1 MNNNVNTTGT
11 VIGQPTNVQPVM
23 PQPVSAQPVNVQPVN
38 SVNVANA
45 TQVVTPQPVNTVNV
59 SAATPVV
66 NPVPAVQS
74 TVIPVNN
81 VNALPQTEKK
91 KDGVSTNTYLIVGF
105 FVGFVLLA
113 AGFLLVL
120 LLTGTIGNRN
130 RLTFSKTIN
139 DVGFTHVS
147 TRYYK
152 FDKDVFTQVD
162 NVDTYTFES
171 LTDEEYFIR
180 FDKLINSETNGIS
193 EYGFG
198 TQISRKGNVVTI
210 TSYNPNFFGD
220 TKDDVIEDN
229 TKEGF
234 TQVK

>member
-1 MNNNVNTTGT
+1 MNNNVNTTST
-11 VIGQPTNVQPVM
+11 VTGQPTNVQPVM
-23 PQPVSAQPVNVQPVN
+23 TQPVGAQPVN

-45 TQVVTPQPVNTVNV
+45 TQVGAPQPVNTVNV
-59 SAATPVV
+59 SAATTGVNTIPVAQ
-66 NPVPAVQS
+66 P
-74 TVIPVNN
+74 TVIPITNGN
-81 VNALPQTEKK
+81 MLPPTENK

-113 AGFLLVL
+113 AGFLLFL
-120 LLTGTIGNRN
+120 LLSGTIGSRN

-139 DVGFTHVS
+139 DIGYTHVS

-152 FDKDVFTQVD
+152 FDKNVFTQVH

-171 LTDEEYFIR
+171 LTDEEYFTR

-229 TKEGF
+229 TKDGF

>member
-1 MNNNVNTTGT
+1 MNNNVNTTST
-11 VIGQPTNVQPVM
+11 VTGQPTNVQPVM
-23 PQPVSAQPVNVQPVN
+23 TQPVGAQPVN

-45 TQVVTPQPVNTVNV
+45 TQVGAPPPVNTVNV
-59 SAATPVV
+59 SAATTGVNTIPVAQ
-66 NPVPAVQS
+66 P
-74 TVIPVNN
+74 TVIPVTNGN
-81 VNALPQTEKK
+81 MLPPTENK

-113 AGFLLVL
+113 AGFLLFL
-120 LLTGTIGNRN
+120 LLSGTIGSRN

-139 DVGFTHVS
+139 DIGYTHVS

-152 FDKDVFTQVD
+152 FDKNVFTQVH

-171 LTDEEYFIR
+171 LTDEEYFTR
-180 FDKLINSETNGIS
+180 FDKIINSETNGIS

-210 TSYNPNFFGD
+210 TS
-220 TKDDVIEDN
+220 
-229 TKEGF
+229 
-234 TQVK
+234 

>member
-1 MNNNVNTTGT
+1 MFYGVK
-11 VIGQPTNVQPVM
+11 
-23 PQPVSAQPVNVQPVN
+23 
-38 SVNVANA
+38 
-45 TQVVTPQPVNTVNV
+45 
-59 SAATPVV
+59 
-66 NPVPAVQS
+66 
-74 TVIPVNN
+74 
-81 VNALPQTEKK
+81 KK
-91 KDGVSTNTYLIVGF
+91 KDEVSTNTYLFVGF

-120 LLTGTIGNRN
+120 LLNGTIGSRN

-139 DVGFTHVS
+139 DVGFTHVA

-152 FDKDVFTQVD
+152 FDKNVFTQVN
-162 NVDTYTFES
+162 NVDIYTFES
-171 LTDEEYFIR
+171 LTDEEYFTR
-180 FDKLINSETNGIS
+180 FDKLINDETNGIS

-229 TKEGF
+229 TKDGF

>member
-1 MNNNVNTTGT
+1 MNNNVNT
-11 VIGQPTNVQPVM
+11 IGNVTTQPTNVQPVS
-23 PQPVSAQPVNVQPVN
+23 PQPVNVQPAN
-38 SVNVANA
+38 TVNVSSAS
-45 TQVVTPQPVNTVNV
+45 QVVNPQPVNTVNV
-59 SAATPVV
+59 APIPVVNATPVV
-66 NPVPAVQS
+66 NAVQS
-74 TVIPVNN
+74 AQPAVMPGTNGN
-81 VNALPQTEKK
+81 TLPQTGKK
-91 KDGVSTNTYLIVGF
+91 KSGVSTNTYLIVGF

-120 LLTGTIGNRN
+120 LLTGTIGSRN

-139 DVGFTHVS
+139 DVGVTHVA

-152 FDKDVFTQVD
+152 FDKNVFTQVH

-171 LTDEEYFIR
+171 LTDEEYFNRI
-180 FDKLINSETNGIS
+180 DNIINDETNGIT

-198 TQISRKGNVVTI
+198 TQISRDGNIVTI

-229 TKEGF
+229 QKEGF
-234 TQVK
+234 TMVK